1 MALFY
6 PVHLSVRRL
15 VSQLKAI
22 IHAVDLQEGAAAQVK
37 MVSSHTVLEAL
48 IRGASNQITIITRM
62 SSKIVIILEYK
73 VYN

>member
-1 MALFY
+1 MTLSY

-22 IHAVDLQEGAAAQVK
+22 VHAVDLQEGAAAQVK

-48 IRGASNQITIITRM
+48 IRGASNQITIIARM
-62 SSKIVIILEYK
+62 SSKIVIIGISNRYI
-73 VYN
+73 